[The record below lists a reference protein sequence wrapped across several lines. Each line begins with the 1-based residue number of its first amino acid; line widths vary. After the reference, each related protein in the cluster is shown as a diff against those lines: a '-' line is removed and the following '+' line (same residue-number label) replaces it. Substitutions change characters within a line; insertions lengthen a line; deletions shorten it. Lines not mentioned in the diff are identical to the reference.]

1 MTILSPAC
9 LEHIIFK
16 CSCTVSVLVLG
27 RAKPS
32 AGNVL
37 SLWGCSAPLQQVL
50 LQLSARP
57 QAPLALAPAL
67 CDPGAQ
73 ISGSLARHVLR
84 LPAGKGH
91 LVTQV
96 LLGLVP
102 ERPCGA
108 QAGEHSTKLLRRAW
122 RWPQG
127 DRSGKA
133 RCCSHREGA
142 ARVAQVLRAALG
154 ARLWPA
160 HSHMVPRRC
169 WGCSA
174 GLFTTPGR
182 GGWPGVSSS

>member
-1 MTILSPAC
+1 MTTLSPAC

-16 CSCTVSVLVLG
+16 CSCTISVLVLG

-32 AGNVL
+32 AGNVQPCGAARL
-37 SLWGCSAPLQQVL
+37 HCSRSCCSSQLGPKPPWPSPQLCVTQV
-50 LQLSARP
+50 P
-57 QAPLALAPAL
+57 
-67 CDPGAQ
+67 Q
-73 ISGSLARHVLR
+73 ISGSLARQVPP

-96 LLGLVP
+96 LLGSVP
-102 ERPCGA
+102 EGPCGA
-108 QAGEHSTKLLRRAW
+108 QAGDHSTKLLRRAW

-133 RCCSHREGA
+133 RCRSHREGA
-142 ARVAQVLRAALG
+142 ARVVRVLRAALG

>member
-1 MTILSPAC
+1 MLGTCFPCGAARLHCSRSCCSSQLGPKPPWPSPQLC
-9 LEHIIFK
+9 V
-16 CSCTVSVLVLG
+16 T
-27 RAKPS
+27 
-32 AGNVL
+32 
-37 SLWGCSAPLQQVL
+37 QV
-50 LQLSARP
+50 P
-57 QAPLALAPAL
+57 
-67 CDPGAQ
+67 Q
-73 ISGSLARHVLR
+73 ISGSLARQVPPL
-84 LPAGKGH
+84 LAGKGH

-102 ERPCGA
+102 ERPCRA

-169 WGCSA
+169 WGCCA